1 MRFPVVLF
9 DLDGTLIDSGSM
21 ILASFRHA
29 TRTVLACEIPDE
41 VLLANVGGTTLH
53 EQMHALDPARA
64 DDLVACYREHNM
76 PLHDGLQPC
85 RGIVDVLERL
95 HREGRR
101 LGIVTAKRQVTVGL
115 AFRVLPLAHLF
126 DAVVASDDVERNKPH
141 PDGIL
146 RALDLLDARP
156 EEAAYV
162 GDSPFDV
169 EAARRAGVHAVAV
182 GWGGI
187 HTRERLEAARPDA
200 LVETPGELLGG
211 LLRERPQ

>member
-9 DLDGTLIDSGSM
+9 DLDGTLIDSGAM

-29 TRTVLACEIPDE
+29 TRAVLAREIPDE
-41 VLLANVGGTTLH
+41 ALLAHVGGATLD
-53 EQMHALDPARA
+53 EQMRALDPTRVE
-64 DDLVACYREHNM
+64 DLVASYREHNE

-85 RGIVDVLERL
+85 AGVVEVLERL
-95 HREGRR
+95 HEEGRR
-101 LGIVTAKRQVTVGL
+101 LGVVTAKWQVTVGL

-126 DAVVASDDVERNKPH
+126 DAVVASDEVPRGKPH

-146 RALDLLDARP
+146 RALELLDARP

-162 GDSPFDV
+162 GDSPYDV
-169 EAARRAGVHAVAV
+169 EAAKRAGVHAVAV

-187 HTRERLEAARPDA
+187 HTRERLEAAHPDVF
-200 LVETPGELLGG
+200 VETAEELLGR
-211 LLRERPQ
+211 L

>member
-29 TRTVLACEIPDE
+29 TRTVLARELSDE
-41 VLLANVGGTTLH
+41 VLLARVGGASLT
-53 EQMHALDPARA
+53 EQMRALDPARA
-64 DDLVACYREHNM
+64 DDLVASYREHNE
-76 PLHDGLQPC
+76 PLHDELQPC
-85 RGIVDVLERL
+85 PGVVDVVERL
-95 HREGRR
+95 RDEGRR
-101 LGIVTAKRQVTVGL
+101 LAIVTAKRQATVGL

-126 DAVVASDDVERNKPH
+126 DAVVTSDDVPRGKPN

-146 RALDLLDARP
+146 RALRLLHAGPD
-156 EEAAYV
+156 EAAYV

-169 EAARRAGVHAVAV
+169 EAAKRAGVHAVAV

-187 HTRERLEAARPDA
+187 HTREKLEAAQPDVF
-200 LVETPGELLGG
+200 VETAEELLGR
-211 LLRERPQ
+211 L

>member
-9 DLDGTLIDSGSM
+9 DLDGTLIDSGAM

-29 TRTVLACEIPDE
+29 TRTVLAREIPDE
-41 VLLANVGGTTLH
+41 ALLAHVGGATLD
-53 EQMHALDPARA
+53 EQMRALDPSRV
-64 DDLVACYREHNM
+64 DDLVASYREHNK
-76 PLHDGLQPC
+76 PLHEELQPC
-85 RGIVDVLERL
+85 RGVVAVLERL
-95 HREGRR
+95 PEEGRR
-101 LGIVTAKRQVTVGL
+101 LGIVTAKRQVTAGL
-115 AFRVLPLAHLF
+115 AFRVLPLARLF
-126 DAVVASDDVERNKPH
+126 DAVVASDDVERSKPY

-146 RALDLLDARP
+146 RALKLFDARP

-187 HTRERLEAARPDA
+187 HSRERLEAARPDA
-200 LVETPGELLGG
+200 YVERPEELLGR
-211 LLRERPQ
+211 L

>member
-29 TRTVLACEIPDE
+29 TRTVLAREIPDE
-41 VLLANVGGTTLH
+41 VLLANVGGSTLH
-53 EQMHALDPARA
+53 EQMHALDPLRV
-64 DDLVACYREHNM
+64 DDLVACYREHNA
-76 PLHDGLQPC
+76 PLHDELQPC

-95 HREGRR
+95 RGEGRR
-101 LGIVTAKRQVTVGL
+101 FGIVTAKRKAGIDL
-115 AFRVLPLAHLF
+115 AFRILPLAHLF
-126 DAVVASDDVERNKPH
+126 DAAVASDDVPRGKPY

-146 RALDLLDARP
+146 RALELLGASP

-169 EAARRAGVHAVAV
+169 EAANRAGVCSVAV

-187 HTRERLEAARPDA
+187 HPPDRLRAVEPDVFVNSA
-200 LVETPGELLGG
+200 EELLGV
-211 LLRERPQ
+211 L

>member
-9 DLDGTLIDSGSM
+9 DLDGTLVDSGAM

-29 TRTVLACEIPDE
+29 TRTVLAREIPDE
-41 VLLANVGGTTLH
+41 ALLAHVGGATLD
-53 EQMHALDPARA
+53 EQMRALDPSRV
-64 DDLVACYREHNM
+64 DDLVASYRAHNE
-76 PLHDGLQPC
+76 PLHDELQPC
-85 RGIVDVLERL
+85 RGVVDVLERL
-95 HREGRR
+95 HEEGRR
-101 LGIVTAKRQVTVGL
+101 MGIVTAKRQVTVGL

-126 DAVVASDDVERNKPH
+126 GAVVASDDVERNKPY

-146 RALDLLDARP
+146 RALELLDARP

-169 EAARRAGVHAVAV
+169 EAAKRAVVHAIAV

-187 HTRERLEAARPDA
+187 HPRERLEAARLDA
-200 LVETPGELLGG
+200 FVETPEELLGR
-211 LLRERPQ
+211 L

>member
-9 DLDGTLIDSGSM
+9 DLDGTLIDSGAM

-29 TRTVLACEIPDE
+29 TRTVLAREIPDE
-41 VLLANVGGTTLH
+41 ALLAHVGGSTLA
-53 EQMHALDPARA
+53 EQMRAIDPARV
-64 DDLVACYREHNM
+64 DDLVASYRAHNE
-76 PLHDGLQPC
+76 PLHDELQPC
-85 RGIVDVLERL
+85 AGIVDAVERL
-95 HREGRR
+95 HDEGRR
-101 LGIVTAKRQVTVGL
+101 LGIVTAKRQATVAL

-126 DAVVASDDVERNKPH
+126 DAVVASDDVERGKPY

-146 RALDLLDARP
+146 RALELLDARP

-169 EAARRAGVHAVAV
+169 EAAKRAGVHAVAV

-187 HTRERLEAARPDA
+187 HPRGRLEAVEPDA
-200 LVETPGELLGG
+200 FVERPEELLGR
-211 LLRERPQ
+211 L

>member
-9 DLDGTLIDSGSM
+9 DLDGTLVDSGAM

-29 TRTVLACEIPDE
+29 TRTVLAREIPDE
-41 VLLANVGGTTLH
+41 ALLAHVGGSTLA
-53 EQMHALDPARA
+53 EQMRAIDPARV
-64 DDLVACYREHNM
+64 DDLVASYREHNE
-76 PLHDGLQPC
+76 PLHDELQPC
-85 RGIVDVLERL
+85 AGIVDVVERL
-95 HREGRR
+95 RAEGRR
-101 LGIVTAKRQVTVGL
+101 LGVVTAKRQATVAL

-126 DAVVASDDVERNKPH
+126 DAVVASDDVARGKPY

-146 RALDLLDARP
+146 RALELLDARP

-169 EAARRAGVHAVAV
+169 EAAKRAGVHAVAV

-187 HTRERLEAARPDA
+187 HPRERLETARPDVF
-200 LVETPGELLGG
+200 VERPEELLGR
-211 LLRERPQ
+211 L

>member
-9 DLDGTLIDSGSM
+9 DLDGTLIDSGAM

-29 TRTVLACEIPDE
+29 TRTVLAREIPDE
-41 VLLANVGGTTLH
+41 ALLAHVGGATLH
-53 EQMHALDPARA
+53 EQMLALDPARV
-64 DDLVACYREHNM
+64 DDLVASYREHNE
-76 PLHDGLQPC
+76 PLHDELQPC
-85 RGIVDVLERL
+85 RGVVDVLERL
-95 HREGRR
+95 HEDGRR
-101 LGIVTAKRQVTVGL
+101 LGIVTAKHRATVGL

-126 DAVVASDDVERNKPH
+126 DAVVASDDVERNKPY

-146 RALDLLDARP
+146 RALELLDARP

-169 EAARRAGVHAVAV
+169 EAARRAGVHAIAV

-187 HTRERLEAARPDA
+187 HPRERLEALRPDA
-200 LVETPGELLGG
+200 FVETAEELLGR
-211 LLRERPQ
+211 L